1 VTIIQKTRPAGQHA
15 RGGPMWLLYLCD
27 AGLLVASGLIH
38 LHLWD
43 IAYRHVKTLDVLFL
57 IQVVLCLL
65 AAVTL
70 LVTRRLL
77 VVLGALALMAG
88 TIVGFLL
95 ARSVGIFGFKL
106 TFSSG
111 LAYTVLVVEAAGVV
125 LLAVTAWLQLARN
138 VNLSAERY
146 VIPMG
151 DHEHGDEENSLC
163 GRYWARPDWPPSP

>member
-1 VTIIQKTRPAGQHA
+1 MTTIQTTRRVGQQ
-15 RGGPMWLLYLCD
+15 GSSGLMWLLYLAD

-57 IQVVLCLL
+57 VQVVLCLL

-70 LVTRRLL
+70 LVTRHLL
-77 VVLGALALMAG
+77 VVAGAAALMAG
-88 TIVGFLL
+88 TMVGFVL
-95 ARSVGIFGFKL
+95 ARTVGIFGFRL

-125 LLAVTAWLQLARN
+125 MLVLTAWLQLRQ
-138 VNLSAERY
+138 R
-146 VIPMG
+146 
-151 DHEHGDEENSLC
+151 
-163 GRYWARPDWPPSP
+163 GRR

>member
-1 VTIIQKTRPAGQHA
+1 MTTTGVRRSTSRQRSGL
-15 RGGPMWLLYLCD
+15 GLWVLFLCD

-57 IQVVLCLL
+57 VQVAAAVLL
-65 AAVTL
+65 ALAL
-70 LVTRRLL
+70 LITRRLI
-77 VVLGALALMAG
+77 VVLAALLLMAG

-111 LAYTVLVVEAAGVV
+111 LANTVLIIEIAGVV
-125 LLAVTAWLQLARN
+125 LLAVTAFAMRRT
-138 VNLSAERY
+138 A
-146 VIPMG
+146 
-151 DHEHGDEENSLC
+151 D
-163 GRYWARPDWPPSP
+163 